1 MLQYVGKEVSRVEIH
16 SVLTIQRDENG
27 VDFEFDVGC
36 TIVQTLNLDT
46 FVYSRKVLF
55 DFFEYADDTDKLTKK
70 RQKKLQTPIECSMV
84 PISFKEN
91 KHELET
97 LARVYRPEMGTPDGE
112 DGDSDVSQKPDSP
125 SPSCNLAAR
134 GERCLYRMWRVCV
147 CVFIFVCVYVYKYL
161 HANITRRRERR
172 TTTNNSTLKTTMMT
186 SKRDTVRCSTT
197 QQRKILKQNL
207 KLTYLLRK
215 ESERDERSIITSL
228 HYSTCEFHK
237 SYERSS
243 TNMWYY

>member
-1 MLQYVGKEVSRVEIH
+1 MLSMVTFERYFGSSCVILLHSTISSNTQYTHTDTMKHPCATKIHIKESILRVEIH

-97 LARVYRPEMGTPDGE
+97 RDGYPDRRWRCYIHK
-112 DGDSDVSQKPDSP
+112 VLIP
-125 SPSCNLAAR
+125 SRQTSYL
-134 GERCLYRMWRVCV
+134 CLYHRMCGVCL
-147 CVFIFVCVYVYKYL
+147 FLFVCMYI
-161 HANITRRRERR
+161 NIYMQT
-172 TTTNNSTLKTTMMT
+172 
-186 SKRDTVRCSTT
+186 
-197 QQRKILKQNL
+197 
-207 KLTYLLRK
+207 
-215 ESERDERSIITSL
+215 
-228 HYSTCEFHK
+228 
-237 SYERSS
+237 
-243 TNMWYY
+243 